1 MLKRSQEVINYLR
14 RTKMNVARVGM
25 LNNVSRASFGHDQS
39 QKAEQKAASGY
50 ENPISRKKEKALATL
65 SVIGGS
71 AVLGAVVG
79 GLVSCLKI
87 GTKKSALIGVG
98 TAVVT
103 AALALPSKLYNT
115 AVNAFARE
123 KEMDVYS
130 RDKELKSALTE
141 EVHKEV
147 LDPEVSLDKKLD
159 DNLKLQTANRAQ
171 ALLVQH

>member
-1 MLKRSQEVINYLR
+1 
-14 RTKMNVARVGM
+14 MNVARVGM
-25 LNNVSRASFGHDQS
+25 LNNVSRASFGQDQS
-39 QKAEQKAASGY
+39 QKAEQKSAPSY

>member
-1 MLKRSQEVINYLR
+1 
-14 RTKMNVARVGM
+14 MNVARVGM
-25 LNNVSRASFGHDQS
+25 LNNVSRARFGHDQS
-39 QKAEQKAASGY
+39 QKAEQKAAPSY

>member
-1 MLKRSQEVINYLR
+1 
-14 RTKMNVARVGM
+14 MNVARVGM

-39 QKAEQKAASGY
+39 QKAEQKAAPSY

-87 GTKKSALIGVG
+87 GTKKSAFIGVG

>member
-1 MLKRSQEVINYLR
+1 
-14 RTKMNVARVGM
+14 MNVARVGM

-39 QKAEQKAASGY
+39 QKAEQKAAPSY

-71 AVLGAVVG
+71 AILGAVVA

>member
-1 MLKRSQEVINYLR
+1 MYKRQ
-14 RTKMNVARVGM
+14 
-25 LNNVSRASFGHDQS
+25 
-39 QKAEQKAASGY
+39 
-50 ENPISRKKEKALATL
+50 
-65 SVIGGS
+65 
-71 AVLGAVVG
+71 
-79 GLVSCLKI
+79 
-87 GTKKSALIGVG
+87 
-98 TAVVT
+98 VVT

>member
-1 MLKRSQEVINYLR
+1 
-14 RTKMNVARVGM
+14 MNVARVGM

-39 QKAEQKAASGY
+39 QKAEQKAAPSY

-65 SVIGGS
+65 S
-71 AVLGAVVG
+71 VLGAVVG

>member
-39 QKAEQKAASGY
+39 QKAEQKAAPSY

>member
-1 MLKRSQEVINYLR
+1 MYQEQALAMTKARKLNKR
-14 RTKMNVARVGM
+14 
-25 LNNVSRASFGHDQS
+25 
-39 QKAEQKAASGY
+39 AAPSY

-103 AALALPSKLYNT
+103 AALH
-115 AVNAFARE
+115 F
-123 KEMDVYS
+123 
-130 RDKELKSALTE
+130 
-141 EVHKEV
+141 
-147 LDPEVSLDKKLD
+147 
-159 DNLKLQTANRAQ
+159 LQNYTIQ
-171 ALLVQH
+171 Q

>member
-1 MLKRSQEVINYLR
+1 MLKRSQDVINYLR

-39 QKAEQKAASGY
+39 QKAEQKAAPSY

>member
-1 MLKRSQEVINYLR
+1 
-14 RTKMNVARVGM
+14 MNVARVGM

-39 QKAEQKAASGY
+39 QKAEQKAAPSY

-103 AALALPSKLYNT
+103 AALALPSKLYSSKRFCKRKRNG
-115 AVNAFARE
+115 RL
-123 KEMDVYS
+123 
-130 RDKELKSALTE
+130 LKR
-141 EVHKEV
+141 
-147 LDPEVSLDKKLD
+147 
-159 DNLKLQTANRAQ
+159 QRAQ
-171 ALLVQH
+171 ISFDRRSSQRSFRS